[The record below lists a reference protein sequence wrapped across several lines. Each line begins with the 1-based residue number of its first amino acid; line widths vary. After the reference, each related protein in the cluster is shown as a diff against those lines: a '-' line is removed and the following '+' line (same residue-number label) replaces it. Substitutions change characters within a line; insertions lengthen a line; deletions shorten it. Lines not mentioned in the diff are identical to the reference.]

1 MRTWTRR
8 HVALMW
14 MLWTALL
21 VLGVIA
27 VFATRLVLIREN
39 VFFSVN
45 VSGARSTLVGIGML
59 ALLAVYLPP
68 IVATAIWLRQRT
80 AQ

>member
-21 VLGVIA
+21 VLGGIA

-39 VFFSVN
+39 VLFSVN
-45 VSGARSTLVGIGML
+45 VSGARTTLLGIGML